1 MAVIGLECNYGEM
14 HDKEHHRTEAL
25 PGERVG
31 ISGAFSKEE
40 GLNAACV
47 VIEIIQ

>member
-1 MAVIGLECNYGEM
+1 MTKNITELKHYLEKGL
-14 HDKEHHRTEAL
+14 
-25 PGERVG
+25 G